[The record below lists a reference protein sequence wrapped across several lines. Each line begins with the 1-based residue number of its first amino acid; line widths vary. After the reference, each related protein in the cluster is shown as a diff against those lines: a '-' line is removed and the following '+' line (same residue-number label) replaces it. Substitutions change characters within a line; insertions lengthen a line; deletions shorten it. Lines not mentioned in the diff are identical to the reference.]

1 MVYKHITFIV
11 QSVTQ
16 ENDIY
21 NGKNS
26 VKKLL
31 PIFIFPENIPI
42 SARSPK
48 DSE

>member
-26 VKKLL
+26 VKKTASSFYLSREYSN
-31 PIFIFPENIPI
+31 FSQIP
-42 SARSPK
+42 K
-48 DSE
+48 GL